1 MIHGLERHPQHCCTS
16 GVYYI
21 GKDISCGVQQSN
33 SHLCIVSKENKGG
46 KEGRKG
52 RKEGRKEG
60 RLGRVWLPTFGVL
73 SPSPHIKE
81 NKRR

>member
-1 MIHGLERHPQHCCTS
+1 MIHDLERHPQHCCTS
-16 GVYYI
+16 GVYHI

-52 RKEGRKEG
+52 RKERKEG
-60 RLGRVWLPTFGVL
+60 RKVGESLVAHVWGLK
-73 SPSPHIKE
+73 SQSSY
-81 NKRR
+81 KRK